1 MESTDSKIITSIKK
15 RGRGTVFFAD
25 EYAHYSNPKR
35 VQKAMEQLV
44 EKGLVI
50 RVVRGSCI
58 SIATVKRYW
67 YLQARVHRKSFETIN

>member
-50 RVVRGSCI
+50 RVARGIYCYPIRRSF
-58 SIATVKRYW
+58 
-67 YLQARVHRKSFETIN
+67 LQAFMR

>member
-44 EKGLVI
+44 GKKI
-50 RVVRGSCI
+50 MNAC
-58 SIATVKRYW
+58 VKR
-67 YLQARVHRKSFETIN
+67 